1 MKDTKYK
8 ILLVEDDKLDRMAF
22 TRMLEAQ
29 ELPYDC
35 KIAASASQ
43 AKEILE
49 SEKFDVI
56 VSDYELGDGTGL
68 EILELVKGTPFILVT
83 GAGNEELVVQAW
95 KAGAHDYLV
104 KDIER
109 NYLKTV
115 SITIENAV
123 RYHKMKERAD
133 LLSGAIMSTSDSVF
147 ITDLNDKFIFV
158 NKAFCQTYGYEEKE
172 ILGKNS
178 HILWIGKS
186 DSKRTRSVFRTSIT
200 GGPWEVGFYHTRKDG
215 TVFPVSLSRSIIK
228 DENGNSL
235 AIVGVIRDITELIK
249 IEDKIRALNEKLQQE
264 TRIS

>member
-1 MKDTKYK
+1 MKDTKYR
-8 ILLVEDDKLDRMAF
+8 ILLVEDDKLDQMAF
-22 TRMLEAQ
+22 TRMIESQ
-29 ELPYDC
+29 NLPYDC
-35 KIAASASQ
+35 RIASCVSQ
-43 AKEILE
+43 AREMLQT
-49 SEKFDVI
+49 EKFDII

-68 EILELVKGTPFILVT
+68 DVLENVENTPFVLVT
-83 GAGNEELVVQAW
+83 GAGNEELVVRAW

-123 RYHKMKERAD
+123 RYHKVKQQAD

-147 ITDLNDKFIFV
+147 ITDLNDKIMFV
-158 NKAFCQTYGYEEKE
+158 NKAFCRTYGYEENE
-172 ILGKNS
+172 VVGKNS

-186 DSKRTRSVFRTSIT
+186 DSKCTRSVFRTSIT

-215 TVFPVSLSRSIIK
+215 TVFPVSLSRSIVK
-228 DENGNSL
+228 DDNGNSL
-235 AIVGVIRDITELIK
+235 AIVGVVRDITELIK
-249 IEDKIRALNEKLQQE
+249 IEDRIRALNEKLQQE